1 MAEQSKFNRNALLI
15 TANACMFVFGVI
27 LLLMGSLLPSLQV
40 SYSQAGNLGAFPLAG
55 ILISTVLVGPIFDL
69 VGAKPVLALALALI
83 AAALSAMSV
92 LHSYFAVA
100 VSAFIYGLGGGILN
114 TAGNALVADLNAD
127 ARASALNLL
136 GFSFSLGAIA
146 APLSLSSLAGHA
158 SPPMVLR
165 YLAIVCVLVLL
176 LVLALRFP
184 SGTRAGTS
192 VASLL
197 GVLRHSGVWLF
208 AGLLFFESGS
218 ENCMFVWAGK
228 IVGDTLHTS
237 ATHANIALVALS
249 AALGAGR
256 LTAAFALRWLGSQR
270 TILLSALIAIAGSLI
285 VLNAAYF
292 AGMILGMLVIGLGLS
307 TIFPTA
313 LGMAADRFPAE
324 TGTVFGATI
333 AVALVGGTTGPKL
346 AGWAAGLGVKHVLGI
361 PLIAAALVMVF
372 TRIIARHEP
381 QPLTKASALP

>member
-1 MAEQSKFNRNALLI
+1 MTDQSHFNRNALLI

-55 ILISTVLVGPIFDL
+55 ILIATLLVGPIFDL

-83 AAALSAMSV
+83 AASLSAMSV
-92 LHSYFAVA
+92 LHSYSALA
-100 VSAFIYGLGGGILN
+100 ASAFIYGLGGGILN
-114 TAGNALVADLNAD
+114 TTGNALVADLNAD

-136 GFSFSLGAIA
+136 GFSFSLGAVA
-146 APLSLSSLAGHA
+146 APLSLSSLAGQIA
-158 SPPMVLR
+158 AVVVLR
-165 YLAIVCVLVLL
+165 YLALLCVLVLV

-184 SGTRAGTS
+184 SGARAGTS
-192 VASLL
+192 LTSLL
-197 GVLRHSGVWLF
+197 AVLRHSAVWLF

-228 IVGDTLHTS
+228 IVGDTLHTT

-249 AALGAGR
+249 AALGGGR
-256 LTAAFALRWLGSQR
+256 LTAAFALRKLGSQR
-270 TILLSALIAIAGSLI
+270 TILLSALVAIVGSLV
-285 VLNAAYF
+285 VLNAAQF
-292 AGMILGMLVIGLGLS
+292 SGMIAGMLVIGLGLS

-313 LGMAADRFPAE
+313 LGMAGDRFSAE

-346 AGWAAGLGVKHVLGI
+346 AGWAASFGVKHILAI
-361 PLIAAALVMVF
+361 PMISAALVMVF
-372 TRIIARHEP
+372 TRVIARHEP